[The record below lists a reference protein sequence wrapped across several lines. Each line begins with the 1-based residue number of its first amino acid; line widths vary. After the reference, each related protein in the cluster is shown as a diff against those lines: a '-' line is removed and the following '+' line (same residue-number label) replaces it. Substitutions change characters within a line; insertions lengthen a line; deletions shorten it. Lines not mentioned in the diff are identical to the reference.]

1 MLHSVKNYLFPRPA
15 GKSEIKYLRVCA
27 RGCHIVTGE
36 GLLLCLALFFITS
49 CARMGHPDGGWFDE
63 TPPRVL
69 SASPSD
75 RGTNNKNKKV
85 IINFDEYIKLENASE
100 KVVVS
105 PPQHEQ
111 PEIKAAGKRIIVEL
125 KDTLKENTTY
135 TIDFSDAITDNNEGN
150 PLGNYTYS
158 FSTGDQIDTLE
169 VSGTVLTAD
178 NLEPVKGTL
187 VGLYRLTESQL
198 DGIANGMSVNAF
210 DSIIFKEPFIRVAR
224 TDSRGRF
231 IIRGIAP
238 GSYRVVALNDMDDN
252 FMYSQAAEGFA
263 YNYDLIVP
271 SCAPDIRQDTI
282 WADTIHI
289 RDIKQ
294 VPYTH
299 FRPDNIVLRQ
309 FVKEQTDRFFLKIE
323 RKEANMFQ
331 MFFSGPSEMM
341 PQIKGLNFDET
352 SAFVVEYTPKLDTI
366 TYWIKDSALIDNDT
380 LRMDLT
386 YETTDSLGHLVLQ
399 TDSALEILSKQPYE
413 KRMKQLKKEMED
425 WEKKIAKKRKRG
437 EEVKDTLFPVKPLE
451 PKYDINQRM
460 APDQSIYITMP
471 TPIQKIDTAAIHL
484 YIKQD
489 DKWYNDRFVL
499 RQRQSENATPRDL
512 ELIAEWKDGAEY
524 SFEIDTLAF
533 EDIYGKKSKPYK
545 AGIRVST
552 EDDFSSLFV
561 KPHYPGADTLDII
574 VQMLDRSEK
583 VIKQAL
589 TVDGIA
595 EFYYVKPGEY
605 YLRAFIDNNG
615 NGKWDTGNFEEDLQP
630 EEVYYYHEKVTC
642 REKWDVT
649 RDWNLLARPLDK
661 QKPVEITKQKADK
674 EKTIKQRNAERARE
688 KGIRPPEYY

>member
-1 MLHSVKNYLFPRPA
+1 MLHSDKYYKTPCPGRGRDARRA
-15 GKSEIKYLRVCA
+15 GKGLFLYLV
-27 RGCHIVTGE
+27 
-36 GLLLCLALFFITS
+36 LFLITS
-49 CARMGHPDGGWFDE
+49 CARMGNPDGGWFDE
-63 TPPRVL
+63 TPPRIL

-75 RGTNNKNKKV
+75 RGTNSKSKKV
-85 IINFDEYIKLENASE
+85 IINFDEFIKLENASE

-111 PEIKAAGKRIIVEL
+111 PEIKAAGKRIIIEL
-125 KDTLKENTTY
+125 QDTLKENTTY
-135 TIDFSDAITDNNEGN
+135 TVDFSDAITDNNEGN

-187 VGLYRLTESQL
+187 VGLYRLTETQL
-198 DGIANGMSVNAF
+198 DGIANGMPVNAF
-210 DSIIFKEPFIRVAR
+210 DSIIFKNPFIRVAR

-271 SCAPDIRQDTI
+271 TCAPDIRQDTI

-309 FVKEQTDRFFLKIE
+309 FVKEQTDRFFLKVE

-331 MFFSGPSEMM
+331 LFFSGPSEMM

-352 SAFVVEYTPKLDTI
+352 DAFVVEYTPKLDTI

-386 YETTDSLGHLVLQ
+386 YEATDSLGHLVLQ

-425 WEKKIAKKRKRG
+425 WEKKIARKRKRG

-451 PKYDINQRM
+451 PKYEIHQRM

-499 RQRQSENATPRDL
+499 QQRQTENATPRNL

-533 EDIYGKKSKPYK
+533 EDIYGKKSHPYK
-545 AGIRVST
+545 AGIKVST
-552 EDDFSSLFV
+552 SDDFSSLFV
-561 KPHYPGADTLDII
+561 KPHYPGADTLDIV
-574 VQMLDRSEK
+574 VQMLDRNEK

-589 TVDGIA
+589 TIDGTA
-595 EFYYVKPGEY
+595 EFYYVKPGDY
-605 YLRAFIDNNG
+605 YLRAFIDING
-615 NGKWDTGNFEEDLQP
+615 NGKWDTGNFEQDLQP

-661 QKPVEITKQKADK
+661 QKPGEITKQKADK

-688 KGIRPPEYY
+688 KGVRAPESY